1 MLGAGQVGGVL
12 DLDDGQGLHFLIL
25 NTFQMSQLFS
35 HFILAVSGVAV
46 VPKPTLI
53 FIFTC
58 IKQLFLGYSGE
69 DLKRFKGI

>member
-1 MLGAGQVGGVL
+1 MPGAGQVGGAL
-12 DLDDGQGLHFLIL
+12 DLDDGQGLHFLLL
-25 NTFQMSQLFS
+25 NTYQMSQLFS
-35 HFILAVSGVAV
+35 HLGIAV